1 MHRPEQ
7 SAKRDL
13 LRNVPTYKWTVGIE
27 DGGRQVEGDKP
38 ADRIGAIAFARELRE
53 DRTRKA
59 NQTRVVREIP
69 QMMLEPAAKL
79 GSKFVRDRR
88 KLFLQKADS
97 VF

>member
-13 LRNVPTYKWTVGIE
+13 LWNVPAYKRAVGIE
-27 DGGRQVEGDKP
+27 GGGRQVKGDKP
-38 ADRIGAIAFARELRE
+38 AGCIGTIAFARELRE

-79 GSKFVRDRR
+79 GSQLVRGKR
-88 KLFLQKADS
+88 KLFL
-97 VF
+97 

>member
-13 LRNVPTYKWTVGIE
+13 LWNVPAYKRAVGIE
-27 DGGRQVEGDKP
+27 GGGRQVKGDKP
-38 ADRIGAIAFARELRE
+38 AGRIGTIAFARELRE

-59 NQTRVVREIP
+59 NQARVVREIP

-79 GSKFVRDRR
+79 GSQLVRGKR
-88 KLFLQKADS
+88 KLFL
-97 VF
+97 